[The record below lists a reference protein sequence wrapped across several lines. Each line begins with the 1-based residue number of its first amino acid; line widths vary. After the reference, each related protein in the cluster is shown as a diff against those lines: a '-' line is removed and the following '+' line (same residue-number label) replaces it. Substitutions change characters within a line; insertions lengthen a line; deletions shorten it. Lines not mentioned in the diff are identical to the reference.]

1 LVFRDAPG
9 MTKVVA
15 KYNNGESTS
24 PTAACGEEPKPV
36 VGVRSVLACY

>member
-1 LVFRDAPG
+1 LVFKDAHG

-15 KYNNGESTS
+15 KYNTGERTS
-24 PTAACGEEPKPV
+24 PTEACGEEPKPV